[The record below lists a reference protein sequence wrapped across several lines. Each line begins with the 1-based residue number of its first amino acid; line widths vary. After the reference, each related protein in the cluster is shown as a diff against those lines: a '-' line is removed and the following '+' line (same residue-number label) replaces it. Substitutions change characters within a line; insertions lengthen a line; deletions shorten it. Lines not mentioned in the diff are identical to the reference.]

1 MKLFIFITLL
11 TIFSSGLANA
21 IVVGTYFDRIVAIIF
36 ENTDY
41 SKAIKNTY
49 LKSLYNSAQGVLLTN
64 YNAITHPSEP
74 NYVAMIYGSTAGI
87 TDDGDYNVTG
97 QNIVDRL
104 ETNGITWKAY
114 MEDYTCG
121 TCYTGDFCPSGTDL
135 YARKHNPFISMQD
148 INSDPTRCAK
158 IVDASQL
165 DIDINNNQ
173 VPQYVMYVPNQNND
187 GHDTSLSTAMTWFQG
202 WFDARKNNPNF
213 NTNTLFLI
221 TWDEGVSKN
230 QVATVLYGSP
240 VKPPSTHQDSTA
252 YTHYSYLATVEKN
265 WNLVNLGRN
274 DATATPL
281 TKYLVHP

>member
-202 WFDARKNNPNF
+202 WFDARKNNPKFSRIGMNYF
-213 NTNTLFLI
+213 
-221 TWDEGVSKN
+221 KN
-230 QVATVLYGSP
+230 
-240 VKPPSTHQDSTA
+240 K
-252 YTHYSYLATVEKN
+252 
-265 WNLVNLGRN
+265 
-274 DATATPL
+274 
-281 TKYLVHP
+281 